1 MKNSFLI
8 IGLALL
14 SLSAAAQKK
23 SVPKAKPAVSGA
35 SAAVLAEGKAVYA
48 KNCLTCH
55 MADGYG
61 VQGMNP
67 PLIKTEYVLGEKP
80 RLIKVILNGMQ
91 GVDIDD
97 EPYHGAMPS
106 HDFLTDQQI
115 AAVLTYVR
123 NSFGNKASAVQADE
137 VKTLRKK

>member
-1 MKNSFLI
+1 
-8 IGLALL
+8 
-14 SLSAAAQKK
+14 
-23 SVPKAKPAVSGA
+23 
-35 SAAVLAEGKAVYA
+35 
-48 KNCLTCH
+48 

-123 NSFGNKASAVQADE
+123 TSFGNKASAVQAAE
-137 VKTLRKK
+137 VKTLRK